1 MQFDSFQA
9 LMTMEGHGP
18 YVWTCYAVFFV
29 LMIALAVWSR
39 RQRKALIRQQVRQ
52 HALQQRQQ
60 GRAAAEPAAAASGD
74 FSPINQSRT

>member
-29 LMIALAVWSR
+29 LIIALAVWSL
-39 RQRKALIRQQVRQ
+39 RQRKALVRQQVRQ
-52 HALQQRQQ
+52 EALQKRQP
-60 GRAAAEPAAAASGD
+60 GANDPAGATAGGD

>member
-9 LMTMEGHGP
+9 LMMMEGHGP

-29 LMIALAVWSR
+29 LMIALVVWSV
-39 RQRKALIRQQVRQ
+39 RQRKALIRQQLRQ
-52 HALQQRQQ
+52 QVLQQRQTGAGDQ
-60 GRAAAEPAAAASGD
+60 AGGSAGGD

>member
-9 LMTMEGHGP
+9 LLMMEGHGP

-29 LMIALAVWSR
+29 LMTALVVWSV
-39 RQRKALIRQQVRQ
+39 RQRKALVRQQVRQ
-52 HALQQRQQ
+52 EALRQRQ
-60 GRAAAEPAAAASGD
+60 AAVTDPVKPGGGD